1 MPPET
6 MQLRSQLLN
15 ASPYLSD
22 TVMVNA
28 AKKEA
33 VLPNS
38 IVTEILTENPQSA
51 KEYLTIE
58 YEVPFNIKDAVIEII
73 SITGVQKEAV
83 RLKNGWGQKI
93 VDLRTFNPGTYFVRL
108 YLDGKVSETKKF
120 VKF

>member
-73 SITGVQKEAV
+73 SITGVQNEAV
-83 RLKNGWGQKI
+83 RLKNGRGQKI